1 MKYFVILLSIC
12 LPSFADT
19 NNITPEIIK
28 IPVES
33 INENLQKTYNLNLNK
48 DTKLTGTVIRDF
60 SGNLMKTYTVL
71 KIEF

>member
-33 INENLQKTYNLNLNK
+33 INENLQKTYNLNINK
-48 DTKLTGTVIRDF
+48 DTKLTGTVIKDF
-60 SGNLMKTYTVL
+60 SGNLTKTYTVL